1 MKKHTITRR
10 CAHCSTYYQ
19 AHREKSKYCST
30 GCRVSAYKKRNGIP
44 LPDFKNLSAIQQKFQ
59 SPEAIRVRD
68 LSNQLLVLASQQRTA
83 EAEYQ
88 RYREDFEKADRE
100 LQERIESKSYS
111 YTQSRI
117 GYAQRKR
124 DEILPKL
131 NEALTRLS
139 DIERQ
144 AAQVKEQL
152 AVANDRLATKNIE
165 QSAKTISSKALRA
178 KSFDVLS
185 IDGDWERFLGRP
197 ERGFLLALHG
207 TPFSGKSSLC
217 LRLLGYLCRFGSC
230 LYISA
235 EEGISESFKRKV
247 QQWLPPTSEVTI
259 SSTKIPGGIK
269 RAVAKFDFVVI
280 DSVQAATL
288 SVDDLESMIGKKTSI
303 IAVLQSTRDG
313 GYRGGADYIH
323 LADIVWG
330 ISMVE
335 NSQNIDVQKNRF
347 L

>member
-1 MKKHTITRR
+1 M
-10 CAHCSTYYQ
+10 
-19 AHREKSKYCST
+19 
-30 GCRVSAYKKRNGIP
+30 
-44 LPDFKNLSAIQQKFQ
+44 
-59 SPEAIRVRD
+59 
-68 LSNQLLVLASQQRTA
+68 
-83 EAEYQ
+83 
-88 RYREDFEKADRE
+88 
-100 LQERIESKSYS
+100 
-111 YTQSRI
+111 
-117 GYAQRKR
+117 
-124 DEILPKL
+124 
-131 NEALTRLS
+131 
-139 DIERQ
+139 
-144 AAQVKEQL
+144 
-152 AVANDRLATKNIE
+152 
-165 QSAKTISSKALRA
+165 
-178 KSFDVLS
+178 LS

-303 IAVLQSTRDG
+303 IAVLQSTKDG
-313 GYRGGADYIH
+313 GYRGGTDYIH